1 MKRVVVQYK
10 VQEGKVDENQSYIN
24 AIFAELAET
33 KPDGVKYAAFL
44 GDDGQTFTHIA
55 EVSTSD
61 GSNPLTETA
70 AFQSFQSTLKT
81 RIETPPR
88 ASWLTRVGSY
98 GWFEP

>member
-10 VQEGKVDENQSYIN
+10 VLEGKADENQSYIN

-33 KPDGVKYAAFL
+33 SPDGLKYAAFK

-55 EVSTSD
+55 EVSTTD
-61 GSNPLTETA
+61 GSNPLTSTE
-70 AFQSFQSTLKT
+70 AFKAFQSTLKS
-81 RIETPPR
+81 RVEIPPS

-98 GWFEP
+98 GFFED